1 MTTVST
7 RNLKNQL
14 SSYLHRA
21 ESGER
26 IVVLR
31 DGRPVA
37 ALVALD
43 DVRDEDQQTRLA
55 ALQAHGLV
63 VGPSREG
70 GLSTRKP
77 LVPERGRSASEMVI
91 EDRR

>member
-1 MTTVST
+1 MAAVST
-7 RNLKNQL
+7 RQLKDQL
-14 SSYLHRA
+14 SSYVHRA
-21 ESGER
+21 KAGER

-37 ALVALD
+37 ALVGLD
-43 DVRDEDQQTRLA
+43 DVRGEDQQTKLA
-55 ALQAHGLV
+55 ALQALGLV
-63 VGPSREG
+63 AGSSKEG

-77 LVPERGRSASEMVI
+77 LVPERGRPASEMVV